1 VSGLMTNAPYILNVD
16 CDMYANDA
24 DVVRQAMC
32 ILLQES
38 LNMKHCAFVQFRQE
52 FYDSSTELIVVLQS
66 V

>member
-1 VSGLMTNAPYILNVD
+1 
-16 CDMYANDA
+16 MYANDA